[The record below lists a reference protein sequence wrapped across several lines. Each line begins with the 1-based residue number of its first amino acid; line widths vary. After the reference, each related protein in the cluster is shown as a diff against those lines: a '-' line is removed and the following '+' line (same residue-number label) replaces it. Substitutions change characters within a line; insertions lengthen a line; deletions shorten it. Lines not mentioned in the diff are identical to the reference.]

1 VFVLDEEEYEGGAS
15 GGLLPVLGD
24 EECEGG
30 TFKGKCACLGLL
42 PVLDEEECEEGTFRG
57 LALVLGEEV
66 NIEGRAFE
74 DRGRLVAKAGELSTE
89 SSVED
94 N

>member
-30 TFKGKCACLGLL
+30 TACLGLL

>member
-30 TFKGKCACLGLL
+30 TACLGLL

-66 NIEGRAFE
+66 NIEGRA
-74 DRGRLVAKAGELSTE
+74 
-89 SSVED
+89 VED